1 MDWFTVI
8 MMAVALA
15 MDCCAVSAVQGLHQ
29 RKWSRKAVLMAL
41 VFGTFHAVMPLIGYY
56 GGTLFVNFMSRYAPW
71 IALVLLGFLGV
82 KMIVE
87 SLHEHK
93 DEGEHADWSFSN
105 VLMLAFATSV
115 DVLATGFVMVPYP
128 DWLYPAVGTIGLV
141 TCAFSLLGY
150 LAGVFVG
157 RLKLNMEMIGGIVLI
172 LLGIKIFVEGV
183 CF

>member
-1 MDWFTVI
+1 
-8 MMAVALA
+8 
-15 MDCCAVSAVQGLHQ
+15 
-29 RKWSRKAVLMAL
+29 
-41 VFGTFHAVMPLIGYY
+41 MPLIGYY
-56 GGTLFVNFMSRYAPW
+56 AGTLFVNFMSRYAPW

-87 SLHEHK
+87 SLRGHK
-93 DEGEHADWSFSN
+93 DIPEHADWSITN
-105 VLMLAFATSV
+105 VLMLALATSV
-115 DVLATGFVMVPYP
+115 DVLATGLVMVPYP
-128 DWLYPAVGTIGLV
+128 DWLYPAVATIGAI

-157 RLKLNMEMIGGIVLI
+157 RLKLNMEMIGGIVLV